1 MSYYMP
7 DKSIY
12 KVNLQL
18 DNDSFPLIKD
28 HDFDWTIDDDAMM
41 WHAMMIA
48 DPLKSVSKGSCAC
61 LIHNSI
67 VYYYCLIVFIGMY
80 YISTYTHIFQKPFYR
95 TVHCCAFHHPY
106 LFTYYRYTKYLYPYE
121 YEMKRLSTPSE
132 LRAAI
137 DGNKHSSLGYVLTYI
152 ESPKGKDQ
160 GIISKK
166 GLIIIWI

>member
-1 MSYYMP
+1 M
-7 DKSIY
+7 
-12 KVNLQL
+12 
-18 DNDSFPLIKD
+18 
-28 HDFDWTIDDDAMM
+28 
-41 WHAMMIA
+41 
-48 DPLKSVSKGSCAC
+48 C
-61 LIHNSI
+61 LLNALNSI
-67 VYYYCLIVFIGMY
+67 VYYYCLIFIGMY

-166 GLIIIWI
+166 GLIIIWIQIFFSFMKILLHFLAALLKEFLVQFLWTFNMCQYVLETALTSRIEPIHIIPLYDSIF

>member
-1 MSYYMP
+1 
-7 DKSIY
+7 
-12 KVNLQL
+12 
-18 DNDSFPLIKD
+18 
-28 HDFDWTIDDDAMM
+28 
-41 WHAMMIA
+41 
-48 DPLKSVSKGSCAC
+48 
-61 LIHNSI
+61 
-67 VYYYCLIVFIGMY
+67 MY

-166 GLIIIWI
+166 GYNNYLDIDFFFFYENTKFSGSPIEGISGSIPLDF